1 MPSSVHAVAA
11 LLHRQLVMWR
21 VRRARRTKVR
31 NRLLP
36 LSRQLWHRAMRGMR
50 PEMVVRWMDRP
61 RRDP

>member
-36 LSRQLWHRAMRGMR
+36 LSRQLWNRAMRGMR